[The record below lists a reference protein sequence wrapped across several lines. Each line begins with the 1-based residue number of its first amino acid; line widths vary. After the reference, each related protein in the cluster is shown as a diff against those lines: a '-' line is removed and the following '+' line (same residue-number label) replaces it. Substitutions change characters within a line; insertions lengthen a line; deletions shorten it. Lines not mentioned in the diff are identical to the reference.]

1 MSRELDVKVA
11 KALGCKVMQS
21 AYMIGGRQVH
31 YPACTC
37 PNEDH
42 ADQHSYGLRA
52 VKEYSTDIAA
62 AFPLFEWLAAR
73 GIVRLSNGDGDSMGC
88 DFFPTASIWPG
99 ADELKVAHVTADTWC
114 GVICKAFL
122 AANGVECP
130 AP

>member
-62 AFPLFEWLAAR
+62 AFPLFEQLGPAWCLSQADSGGWDDAYRWWCWLPTEY
-73 GIVRLSNGDGDSMGC
+73 GGDGTDYMA
-88 DFFPTASIWPG
+88 PTPSEA
-99 ADELKVAHVTADTWC
+99 
-114 GVICKAFL
+114 ICLAFL
-122 AANGVECP
+122 AAKGK
-130 AP
+130 A